1 MKNKI
6 LIALDESTTSTGY
19 AVFRNST
26 LIEHGI
32 FSSKSKDV
40 LERVSYIMEEIEK
53 LITETILVGSIETNA
68 GEQNESDRA
77 PEFDFEEEF
86 GKY

>member
-1 MKNKI
+1 MKK
-6 LIALDESTTSTGY
+6 
-19 AVFRNST
+19 
-26 LIEHGI
+26 
-32 FSSKSKDV
+32 
-40 LERVSYIMEEIEK
+40 YIKPSIEIEK

-68 GEQNESDRA
+68 GEQNEFDRA

>member
-1 MKNKI
+1 MKK
-6 LIALDESTTSTGY
+6 
-19 AVFRNST
+19 
-26 LIEHGI
+26 
-32 FSSKSKDV
+32 
-40 LERVSYIMEEIEK
+40 YIKPSIEIEK